1 MGEET
6 PGPGA
11 YMPLSTFAKA
21 ASGAS
26 YNPGSST
33 TSSTASSIRAP
44 KGMPTALFRSRSP
57 QRGKVGNQ
65 LTPGPGTHTPIFSAQ
80 EPNPNRNAAPH
91 MAAKGKRF
99 AHGALGWETIVAN
112 NTEKVGPGSYE
123 THKFQTLAQD
133 TAHAVSM
140 GSRQNPGFGIGSPQ
154 HHLPHE
160 TALNEDEE
168 VPGPGKYSLPDPSLY
183 LKARTSPN
191 KGPTAAFRMPMAR
204 KKQTQMHF
212 DFSSAHTTSQKAPRD
227 VPSRKSKKKQ
237 ESGRDMVH
245 V

>member
-1 MGEET
+1 MCLRRSPLARGFFAPLSAT
-6 PGPGA
+6 PGTNPTYA
-11 YMPLSTFAKA
+11 FKS
-21 ASGAS
+21 ASKQRPKHKS
-26 YNPGSST
+26 VLGS
-33 TSSTASSIRAP
+33 P
-44 KGMPTALFRSRSP
+44 D
-57 QRGKVGNQ
+57 N
-65 LTPGPGTHTPIFSAQ
+65 
-80 EPNPNRNAAPH
+80 
-91 MAAKGKRF
+91 
-99 AHGALGWETIVAN
+99 
-112 NTEKVGPGSYE
+112 VGPGSYE